1 MKKYIEYVYDIFK
14 NNNFLK
20 ILSILLFVLSV
31 YYIQLYIAEYNLKL
45 FFSFNLN
52 LLISIILFT
61 LCNIFYSFSWSF
73 LLSGKY
79 FDTNLI
85 SNWLISIA
93 GKYIPFKI
101 GIPLLRKTTSKDQN
115 VKILRPLIL
124 EQLVILFI
132 SFLFGLLYF
141 LPGRSL
147 TIILLLILLLSAIFI
162 LFLSNKKSI
171 TLFSKDLRIYTNYFL
186 GQYFLLFGLF
196 YIADNNFN
204 FENLG
209 LVFSYFLSSL
219 LSMLAVAVP
228 AGIGLRE
235 SLAIAILDSN
245 LNPQVII
252 TFLINVRVA
261 LFFADLTSAILGFIL
276 RITNMNENK
285 T

>member
-1 MKKYIEYVYDIFK
+1 MKKYVDYVYDFFK
-14 NNNFLK
+14 NNNILK
-20 ILSILLFVLSV
+20 LLSILLFVLSI
-31 YYIQLYIAEYNLKL
+31 YYIRLYVVEYNLKL
-45 FFSFNLN
+45 FFTFNSYLI
-52 LLISIILFT
+52 ISIILFT
-61 LCNIFYSFSWSF
+61 LCNIIYSFSWSF
-73 LLSGKY
+73 LLSDKY
-79 FDTNLI
+79 LDTNLI

-115 VKILRPLIL
+115 IKILRPLIL
-124 EQLVILFI
+124 EQLIILFV
-132 SFLFGLLYF
+132 SFVFGLLYF
-141 LPGRSL
+141 LPGRNLS
-147 TIILLLILLLSAIFI
+147 IILLIILFISSFFILLS
-162 LFLSNKKSI
+162 SKNKSL
-171 TLFSKDLRIYTNYFL
+171 TLFSRDLRTYTNYLL

-204 FENLG
+204 FENLE

-219 LSMLAVAVP
+219 VSMLAVAVP

-252 TFLINVRVA
+252 NFLINVRVA
-261 LFFADLTSAILGFIL
+261 LLFSDLISVVIGFIL
-276 RITNMNENK
+276 RIMNINENK

>member
-1 MKKYIEYVYDIFK
+1 MKKYIDYVYDYLK
-14 NNNFLK
+14 HNNFLK
-20 ILSILLFVLSV
+20 LLSILLFVLSS
-31 YYIQLYIAEYNLKL
+31 YYIWLYIIEYNLKL
-45 FFSFNLN
+45 LFTFNSYLI
-52 LLISIILFT
+52 ISIILFT
-61 LCNIFYSFSWSF
+61 LCNIIYSFSWSF
-73 LLSGKY
+73 LLSDRY
-79 FDTNLI
+79 LDTNLI

-115 VKILRPLIL
+115 IKILRPLIL
-124 EQLVILFI
+124 EQLIILFV
-132 SFLFGLLYF
+132 SFVFGLLYF
-141 LPGRSL
+141 LPGRNLS
-147 TIILLLILLLSAIFI
+147 IILLIILFISSFFILLSSKNKSLIL
-162 LFLSNKKSI
+162 
-171 TLFSKDLRIYTNYFL
+171 FSRDLRTYTNYLL

-204 FENLG
+204 FENLE

-219 LSMLAVAVP
+219 VSTLAVAVP

-252 TFLINVRVA
+252 NFLINVRVA
-261 LFFADLTSAILGFIL
+261 LLLSDLISVVIGFIL
-276 RITNMNENK
+276 RIMNINDNK

>member
-1 MKKYIEYVYDIFK
+1 MKKYIDYVYDYLK
-14 NNNFLK
+14 HNNFLK
-20 ILSILLFVLSV
+20 LLSILLFVLSS
-31 YYIQLYIAEYNLKL
+31 YYIWLYIIEYNLKL
-45 FFSFNLN
+45 LFTFNSYLI
-52 LLISIILFT
+52 ISIILFT
-61 LCNIFYSFSWSF
+61 LCNIIYSFSWSF
-73 LLSGKY
+73 LLSDRY
-79 FDTNLI
+79 LDTDLI

-115 VKILRPLIL
+115 IKILRPLIL
-124 EQLVILFI
+124 EQLIILFV
-132 SFLFGLLYF
+132 SFIFGLLYF
-141 LPGRSL
+141 LPGRNLS
-147 TIILLLILLLSAIFI
+147 IILLIILFISSFFILLSSKNKSLIL
-162 LFLSNKKSI
+162 
-171 TLFSKDLRIYTNYFL
+171 FSRDLRTYTNYLL

-204 FENLG
+204 FENLE

-219 LSMLAVAVP
+219 VSTLAVAVP

-252 TFLINVRVA
+252 NFLINVRVA
-261 LFFADLTSAILGFIL
+261 LLLSDLISVVIGFIL
-276 RITNMNENK
+276 RIMNINDNK

>member
-1 MKKYIEYVYDIFK
+1 MKKYIDYVYDYLK
-14 NNNFLK
+14 HNNFLK
-20 ILSILLFVLSV
+20 LLSILLFVLSS
-31 YYIQLYIAEYNLKL
+31 YYIWLYIIEYNLKL
-45 FFSFNLN
+45 LFTFNSYLI
-52 LLISIILFT
+52 ISIILFT
-61 LCNIFYSFSWSF
+61 LCNIIYSFSWSF
-73 LLSGKY
+73 LLSDRY
-79 FDTNLI
+79 LDTDLI

-115 VKILRPLIL
+115 IKILRPLIL
-124 EQLVILFI
+124 EQLIILFV
-132 SFLFGLLYF
+132 SFVFGLLYF
-141 LPGRSL
+141 LPGRNLS
-147 TIILLLILLLSAIFI
+147 IILLIILFISSFFILLSSKNKSLIL
-162 LFLSNKKSI
+162 
-171 TLFSKDLRIYTNYFL
+171 FSRDLRTYTNYLL

-204 FENLG
+204 FENLE

-219 LSMLAVAVP
+219 VSTLAVAVP

-252 TFLINVRVA
+252 NFLINVRVA
-261 LFFADLTSAILGFIL
+261 LLLSDLISVVIGFIL
-276 RITNMNENK
+276 RIMNINDNK

>member
-1 MKKYIEYVYDIFK
+1 M
-14 NNNFLK
+14 
-20 ILSILLFVLSV
+20 
-31 YYIQLYIAEYNLKL
+31 
-45 FFSFNLN
+45 
-52 LLISIILFT
+52 
-61 LCNIFYSFSWSF
+61 
-73 LLSGKY
+73 
-79 FDTNLI
+79 
-85 SNWLISIA
+85 
-93 GKYIPFKI
+93 
-101 GIPLLRKTTSKDQN
+101 
-115 VKILRPLIL
+115 
-124 EQLVILFI
+124 
-132 SFLFGLLYF
+132 
-141 LPGRSL
+141 
-147 TIILLLILLLSAIFI
+147 
-162 LFLSNKKSI
+162 
-171 TLFSKDLRIYTNYFL
+171 

-285 T
+285 TWEISKE